1 MSPKPQ
7 VVDLIAFGN
16 FPDIFLA
23 LPPAAKVSIGK
34 LLTCLQDNPYDPA
47 LQLACV
53 LDPSGDRFAYTL
65 PERYVVYWQIVQSG
79 HSPRITIRL
88 TDIKQL

>member
-7 VVDLIAFGN
+7 VVDLIADNN
-16 FPDIFLA
+16 FLDIFLA

-47 LQLACV
+47 LQQAA

-65 PERYVVYWQIVQSG
+65 PEGYVVYWQVVQSG
-79 HSPRITIRL
+79 HSQSITIRL